1 MLLLLAVFL
10 AGALILP
17 VLVRWLGAQAF
28 VIGALVPAAAFVH
41 ALTRTADVMSPG
53 ATPFETYAWI
63 PQLGLNISMRMDVL
77 GWVMTLIV
85 TGVGALVLLYCRWY
99 FHDDAAEVGQFAGVL
114 LGFAGAMYGLVLTD
128 DLIMLVMFWELTS
141 ILSYLLI
148 GHYRRRA
155 ASRRA
160 ALQALLVTTLGGLV
174 LFVGAILLV
183 VDAGTSGIRELLE
196 LAPTGPLVDAAVIML
211 LIGAVSKSAL
221 FPFHFWLPGAMAAPT
236 PVSAY
241 LHAAAM
247 VKAGIYLIAR
257 FAPIF
262 ALSAPWRPIV
272 IGLGVFTM
280 LLGGVQALR
289 ETDLKRILAFG
300 TVSQLGFF
308 AVVIGYG
315 TPAAALAGLALVI
328 GHALFKSALF
338 LIVGVIDRQL
348 STRDIDEL
356 SGVGRQAPVMA
367 TAAFISVASMMG
379 IAPTIGFVAKESTLT
394 ALLEDA
400 QHGSAWGWVALV
412 GVTLG
417 AALTAAYGARFLW
430 GAFWR
435 KKDATGGYMPQTAW
449 PDPPVGFLSAPI
461 ILAGVTIAAGL
472 GAPAVDAVLQGYAVT
487 VLPAG
492 PAGETVSP
500 DAGHLALWHGFEPAL
515 FLSLGAIAVGI
526 AAFIVSI
533 RTAWDRRRRTLPFTA
548 ADVYYLVMRGV
559 DRLSVLTTSLTQ
571 RGSLP
576 LYVGTIF
583 IVLLA
588 AEATALV
595 AAAPD
600 RLQLSAWH
608 TSTQIVIAPIMAI
621 AGVVAVR
628 ARKRYTGVVLV
639 SVTGL
644 GMVVLFATSGAPDLA
659 LTQILVETVTM
670 VTFAL
675 VLRRLPS
682 RLGEH
687 NASVGRVPRAVLAI
701 GVGVTMA
708 FVAIVATQAR
718 IFEPI
723 SVDFADLAY
732 ELGHG
737 QNVVNVAL
745 VDLRGWDTMG
755 ELSVLVLAATGVASL
770 VFVTHRADLLSATRD
785 LPATDRRRAA
795 RRPLVETEQGL
806 RFQTAENRGA
816 PRAWLVSGQQLKAED
831 RSILLEVIVRV
842 LFHTIIVV
850 SIYLLFAG
858 HNNPGGGFAGGL
870 VAGMAMVMRY
880 IAGGRWE
887 LGAAAPTDA
896 GRLLGAGLVLAVGAA
911 LLPLFFGQAPLQ
923 STVWEWDVPVLGH
936 LEFVSST
943 VFDVGVYL
951 VVIGL
956 VLDVLRSLGAEV
968 DRQTAAL
975 RRAQTDAGAEVG
987 ARS

>member
-1 MLLLLAVFL
+1 MQLLLAVFL
-10 AGALILP
+10 AGSVLLP
-17 VLVRWLGAQAF
+17 LLVRWLGAQAF
-28 VIGALVPAAAFVH
+28 IVAALVPAAAFVH
-41 ALTRTADVMSPG
+41 ALALTPAVLVGTA
-53 ATPFETYAWI
+53 PFEDYEWI
-63 PQLGLNISMRMDVL
+63 PQLGLHLSMRMDVL
-77 GWVMTLIV
+77 SWVLTLIV

-99 FHDDAAEVGQFAGVL
+99 FFDDAAEVGQFAGVL

-128 DLIMLVMFWELTS
+128 DLIMLVMSWEITS

-148 GHYRRRA
+148 GHYRHRA

-183 VDAGTSGIRELLE
+183 VDAGTASIHELLQ
-196 LAPTGPLVDAAVIML
+196 LAPTGPLVDAAVVMI
-211 LIGAVSKSAL
+211 LIGAVSKSAI

-262 ALSAPWRPIV
+262 ALTGPWRPIV
-272 IGLGVFTM
+272 ISLGVFTM
-280 LLGGVQALR
+280 LLGGIQALR

-308 AVVIGYG
+308 SVVIGFG
-315 TPAAALAGLALVI
+315 TPGAALAGLALVI

-348 STRDIDEL
+348 STRDLNEL
-356 SGVGRQAPVMA
+356 SGLGRQAPVMA

-379 IAPTIGFVAKESTLT
+379 IAPTIGYVSKESALT

-400 QHGSAWGWVALV
+400 QHGSPWGWVALI
-412 GVTLG
+412 GVTVG
-417 AALTAAYGARFLW
+417 AVLTVAYGCRFLW

-435 KKDATGGYMPQTAW
+435 KDNRHGERMPDTEW
-449 PDPPVGFLSAPI
+449 PDPPVGFLASPI
-461 ILAGVTIAAGL
+461 VLAGLSLAVGI
-472 GAPAVDAVLQGYAVT
+472 GAPAVDIMLQGYAAT
-487 VLPAG
+487 FDPAL
-492 PAGETVSP
+492 GE
-500 DAGHLALWHGFEPAL
+500 AGHLALWHGIEPAL
-515 FLSLGAIAVGI
+515 LISLGAIAGGI
-526 AAFIVSI
+526 GAFVLSI
-533 RTAWDRRRRTLPFTA
+533 RSGWHRWQRMLRFTA
-548 ADVYYLVMRGV
+548 ADVYYQVMRGI

-576 LYVGTIF
+576 MYVGTIF
-583 IVLLA
+583 IVVLA

-595 AAAPD
+595 GAAPE
-600 RLQLSAWH
+600 RLALSAWH
-608 TSTQIVIAPIMAI
+608 TPTQLVVAPIMAI
-621 AGVVAVR
+621 AGVIAVR

-682 RLGEH
+682 RMGEH
-687 NASVGRVPRAVLAI
+687 NASVGRLPRAILAI

-708 FVAIVATQAR
+708 LVAIVATQAR
-718 IFEPI
+718 IFDPI
-723 SVDFADLAY
+723 SVDFPQLAY
-732 ELGHG
+732 DLGHG
-737 QNVVNVAL
+737 KNVVNVAL

-785 LPATDRRRAA
+785 LPQTARRRTA
-795 RRPLVETEQGL
+795 RRPLVETADGVK
-806 RFQTAENRGA
+806 FQTPENRGA
-816 PRAWLVSGQQLKAED
+816 PRAWLVSGTQLKAEN

-858 HNNPGGGFAGGL
+858 HNGPGGGFAGGL
-870 VAGMAMVMRY
+870 VAGMALVMRY

-896 GRLLGAGLVLAVGAA
+896 GRLLGFGLVLAVGDAI
-911 LLPLFFGQAPLQ
+911 LPMFFGLGPLQ
-923 STVWEWDVPVLGH
+923 STVWEADVPLLGH

-943 VFDVGVYL
+943 IFDVGVYL

-968 DRQTAAL
+968 DRQTL
-975 RRAQTDAGAEVG
+975 QRRALFKAAPERAASQGVQG
-987 ARS
+987 

>member
-28 VIGALVPAAAFVH
+28 VIGALVPIAAFVH
-41 ALTRTADVMSPG
+41 ALARTPEVMNPDT
-53 ATPFETYAWI
+53 TPFQSYAWI
-63 PQLGLNISMRMDVL
+63 PQLGLNLSMRMDVL

-99 FHDDAAEVGQFAGVL
+99 FHDDAVEVGQFAGVL

-128 DLIMLVMFWELTS
+128 DLIVMVMFWELTS

-155 ASRRA
+155 VSRRA

-183 VDAGTSGIRELLE
+183 VDAGTASIRELLA
-196 LAPTGPLVDAAVIML
+196 LAPTGPMVDAAVVML
-211 LIGAVSKSAL
+211 LIGAISKSAL

-262 ALSAPWRPIV
+262 ALAAPWRPMV

-308 AVVIGYG
+308 AIVIGYG
-315 TPAAALAGLALVI
+315 TPGAALAGLALVVA
-328 GHALFKSALF
+328 HALFKSALF

-367 TAAFISVASMMG
+367 TAAFIAVASMMG

-400 QHGSAWGWVALV
+400 QHGSVWGWVALI
-412 GVTLG
+412 GVTVG

-435 KKDATGGYMPQTAW
+435 KRDSSGTYMPETAW

-461 ILAGVTIAAGL
+461 ILAGLTIAAGL
-472 GAPAVDAVLQGYAVT
+472 GAPAVDSVLQGYAVT
-487 VLPAG
+487 ALPPGSTA
-492 PAGETVSP
+492 SP
-500 DAGHLALWHGFEPAL
+500 EPGHLALWHGLEPAL
-515 FLSLGAIAVGI
+515 FLSLGAVLVGLAV
-526 AAFIVSI
+526 FLLSI
-533 RTAWDRRRRTLPFTA
+533 RTAWDRRRRLLRFTA
-548 ADVYYLVMRGV
+548 ADVYYAVMRGV

-576 LYVGTIF
+576 LYVGTVF
-583 IVLLA
+583 VVLVA
-588 AEATALV
+588 AEATVLV
-595 AAAPD
+595 AALPG
-600 RLQLSAWH
+600 RVELSAWH
-608 TSTQIVIAPIMAI
+608 TSAQIVVAPVMAI

-718 IFEPI
+718 MFDPV

-732 ELGHG
+732 ELGYG
-737 QNVVNVAL
+737 KNVVNVAL

-785 LPATDRRRAA
+785 LPATDRRYAA
-795 RRPLVETEQGL
+795 RRPLVETDEGL

-816 PRAWLVSGQQLKAED
+816 PRAWLVSGQQIRAED

-870 VAGMAMVMRY
+870 VAGMALVMRY

-896 GRLLGAGLVLAVGAA
+896 GRLLGSGLVLAVGAA
-911 LLPLFFGQAPLQ
+911 TVPLFFGMAPLE

-943 VFDVGVYL
+943 VFDIGVYL

-968 DRQTAAL
+968 DRQAAAL
-975 RRAQTDAGAEVG
+975 RSPRATASEGV
-987 ARS
+987 RS

>member
-10 AGALILP
+10 AGSLLLP

-28 VIGALVPAAAFVH
+28 VFGALVPAAAFVH
-41 ALTRTADVMSPG
+41 TLLRTPEVLDPETV
-53 ATPFETYAWI
+53 PFQDYEWI
-63 PQLGLNISMRMDVL
+63 PQLGLHLSMRMDVL
-77 GWVMTLIV
+77 GWVLTLIV

-99 FHDDAAEVGQFAGVL
+99 FHDDAAGVGQFAGVL

-128 DLIMLVMFWELTS
+128 DLVMLVMFWELTS

-155 ASRRA
+155 ASRRS

-174 LFVGAILLV
+174 MFVGVILLV
-183 VDAGTSGIRELLE
+183 VDAGTASIRELLE
-196 LAPTGPLVDAAVIML
+196 LAPTGAVIDAAIVML
-211 LIGAVSKSAL
+211 LVGAISKSAL

-272 IGLGVFTM
+272 ITLGVFTM
-280 LLGGVQALR
+280 LLGGIQALR

-308 AVVIGYG
+308 SVVIGYG
-315 TPAAALAGLALVI
+315 TPGAALAGLALVI

-348 STRDIDEL
+348 STRDITEL

-367 TAAFISVASMMG
+367 TAAFISVASMAG
-379 IAPTIGFVAKESTLT
+379 IAPTIGYVAKESTLT
-394 ALLEDA
+394 SLLEDA
-400 QHGSAWGWVALV
+400 QHGSVWGWVALA

-417 AALTAAYGARFLW
+417 AVLTAAYGCRFLW

-435 KKDATGGYMPQTAW
+435 KKDAAGSSMPQTAW
-449 PDPPVGFLSAPI
+449 PDPPVGFLASPI
-461 ILAGVTIAAGL
+461 ILAGLSIAAGI
-472 GAPAVDAVLQGYAVT
+472 GAPALDVALQGYAAT
-487 VLPAG
+487 FDPALG
-492 PAGETVSP
+492 QV
-500 DAGHLALWHGFEPAL
+500 GHLALWHGLEPAL
-515 FLSLGAIAVGI
+515 LLSIGAILLGI
-526 AAFIVSI
+526 GVFVLSI
-533 RTAWDRRRRTLPFTA
+533 RFGWDRRPRLLRFTA
-548 ADVYYLVMRGV
+548 ADVYFFSMRGV

-595 AAAPD
+595 AAAPE
-600 RLQLSAWH
+600 RISLSAWH
-608 TSTQIVIAPIMAI
+608 TPVQIVVAPVMAI
-621 AGVVAVR
+621 AAIVAVR

-682 RLGEH
+682 RMGEH
-687 NASVGRVPRAVLAI
+687 NASVGRAPRAILAI

-708 FVAIVATQAR
+708 FVAIIATQAR
-718 IFEPI
+718 IFDPI
-723 SVDFADLAY
+723 SLDFPQLAY

-737 QNVVNVAL
+737 KNVVNVAL

-785 LPATDRRRAA
+785 LPQTKRRATA
-795 RRPLVETEQGL
+795 RRPLVETDEGL

-816 PRAWLVSGQQLKAED
+816 PRAWLVSGQRIKAED

-858 HNNPGGGFAGGL
+858 HNGPGGGFAGGL
-870 VAGMAMVMRY
+870 VAGMALVMRY

-896 GRLLGAGLVLAVGAA
+896 GRLLGFGLVLAVGAA
-911 LLPLFFGQAPLQ
+911 LLPMFFGMAPLE
-923 STVWEWDVPVLGH
+923 STVWEAEVPFLGH

-968 DRQTAAL
+968 DRQAT
-975 RRAQTDAGAEVG
+975 QV
-987 ARS
+987 RSRGVRV

>member
-10 AGALILP
+10 VGSVLLP
-17 VLVRWLGAQAF
+17 ALVRWLGPQAF
-28 VIGALVPAAAFVH
+28 VLGALVPAAAFIH
-41 ALTRTADVMSPG
+41 TLMRTPEVLDPQT
-53 ATPFETYAWI
+53 TPFQDYEWI
-63 PQLGLNISMRMDVL
+63 PQLGLHLSMRMDVL
-77 GWVMTLIV
+77 GWVLALIV

-99 FHDDAAEVGQFAGVL
+99 FHDSGGEVGQFAGVL

-128 DLIMLVMFWELTS
+128 DVIMLVMFWELTS

-148 GHYRRRA
+148 GHYGHRA

-174 LFVGAILLV
+174 MFVGMILLA
-183 VDAGTSGIRELLE
+183 VDAGTASIRELLE
-196 LAPTGPLVDAAVIML
+196 LAPSGPMVDAAIVML
-211 LIGAVSKSAL
+211 LVGAVSKSAL

-247 VKAGIYLIAR
+247 VKAGIYLMAR
-257 FAPIF
+257 FAPVF
-262 ALSAPWRPIV
+262 ALSPTWRPIV
-272 IGLGVFTM
+272 IGLGVLTM
-280 LLGGVQALR
+280 LIGGIQALR

-308 AVVIGYG
+308 SVVIGYG

-348 STRDIDEL
+348 STRDITEL

-367 TAAFISVASMMG
+367 TAAFIAVGSMIG
-379 IAPTIGFVAKESTLT
+379 LAPTIGYVAKESTLT

-400 QHGSAWGWVALV
+400 QHGSVWGWIALV

-417 AALTAAYGARFLW
+417 AVLTAAYGCRFLW

-435 KKDATGGYMPQTAW
+435 KKSGGANMPETAW

-461 ILAGVTIAAGL
+461 ILAGLSIAAGI
-472 GAPAVDAVLQGYAVT
+472 GAPALDVMLQGYAVSVAPVDPLT
-487 VLPAG
+487 GQGVQPG
-492 PAGETVSP
+492 
-500 DAGHLALWHGFEPAL
+500 AGHLALWHGLEPAL
-515 FLSLGAIAVGI
+515 FLSLGAIALGLGV
-526 AAFIVSI
+526 FLLSI
-533 RTAWDRRRRTLPFTA
+533 RTGWDRRPRLLPFTG
-548 ADVYYLVMRGV
+548 ADAYFLTMRSV
-559 DRLSVLTTSLTQ
+559 DRLSVLTTSFTQ

-583 IVLLA
+583 VVLLA

-595 AAAPD
+595 GAVPD
-600 RLQLSAWH
+600 RLALSAWH
-608 TSTQIVIAPIMAI
+608 TPVQLVVAPVMAI

-659 LTQILVETVTM
+659 LTQILVETVTL

-682 RLGEH
+682 RMGEH
-687 NASVGRVPRAVLAI
+687 NASVGRVPRALLAI
-701 GVGVTMA
+701 GVGITVA
-708 FVAIVATQAR
+708 CVAIIATQAR
-718 IFEPI
+718 IFDPI
-723 SVDFADLAY
+723 SLDFPQLAY

-737 QNVVNVAL
+737 KNVVNVAL

-785 LPATDRRRAA
+785 LPETKRRSTA
-795 RRPLVETEQGL
+795 RRPLVETEEGP

-816 PRAWLVSGQQLKAED
+816 PRAWLVSGTQVKAEN

-858 HNNPGGGFAGGL
+858 HNGPGGGFAGGL
-870 VAGMAMVMRY
+870 VAGMALVMRY

-896 GRLLGAGLVLAVGAA
+896 GRLLGYGLVLAVGAA
-911 LLPLFFGQAPLQ
+911 LLPLFFGMAPLQ
-923 STVWEWDVPVLGH
+923 STVWTADVPILGH

-951 VVIGL
+951 TVIGL

-968 DRQTAAL
+968 DRQATEM
-975 RRAQTDAGAEVG
+975 RHRGV
-987 ARS
+987 RV

>member
-1 MLLLLAVFL
+1 MQLLLAAFL
-10 AGALILP
+10 AGSLLLP
-17 VLVRWLGAQAF
+17 LLVRWLGARAF
-28 VIGALVPAAAFVH
+28 IVAALIPAAAFVH
-41 ALTRTADVMSPG
+41 ALTLTPVVLAGKP
-53 ATPFETYAWI
+53 PFEDYAWI
-63 PQLGLNISMRMDVL
+63 PQLGLHLSMRMDVL
-77 GWVMTLIV
+77 SWVLTLIV

-99 FHDDAAEVGQFAGVL
+99 FYDDAAEVGQFAGVL

-160 ALQALLVTTLGGLV
+160 ALQALLVTTMGGLV

-183 VDAGTSGIRELLE
+183 VDAGTASIRQLLQI
-196 LAPTGPLVDAAVIML
+196 APAGPLVDAAVVMI
-211 LIGAVSKSAL
+211 LIGAISKSAI

-262 ALSAPWRPIV
+262 ALTGPWRPIV
-272 IGLGVFTM
+272 ISLGVLTM
-280 LLGGVQALR
+280 LLGGIQALR

-308 AVVIGYG
+308 SVVIGFG
-315 TPAAALAGLALVI
+315 TPGAALAGLALVI

-348 STRDIDEL
+348 STRDLNEL
-356 SGVGRQAPVMA
+356 SGLGRQAPVMA
-367 TAAFISVASMMG
+367 VAAFISIASMMG
-379 IAPTIGFVAKESTLT
+379 LAPTIGYVAKESALT
-394 ALLEDA
+394 ALLEEA
-400 QHGSAWGWVALV
+400 QQGSPWGWVALA
-412 GVTLG
+412 GVVLG
-417 AALTAAYGARFLW
+417 AVLTVAYGCRFLW

-435 KKDATGGYMPQTAW
+435 KSNRHGERMPDTEW
-449 PDPPVGFLSAPI
+449 PDPPVGFLASPI
-461 ILAGVTIAAGL
+461 ILAGLSIAVGI
-472 GAPAVDAVLQGYAVT
+472 GAPAVDVMLQGYAGDFD
-487 VLPAG
+487 PALG
-492 PAGETVSP
+492 Q
-500 DAGHLALWHGFEPAL
+500 AGHLALWHGFEPAL
-515 FLSLGAIAVGI
+515 LLSLGAIALGI
-526 AAFIVSI
+526 GAFVLSI
-533 RTAWDRRRRTLPFTA
+533 RSGWHRWPRMLRFTA
-548 ADVYYLVMRGV
+548 ADVYYQVMRGV

-576 LYVGTIF
+576 MYVGTIF
-583 IVLLA
+583 IVVLA

-595 AAAPD
+595 GAAPE
-600 RLQLSAWH
+600 RLALSAWH
-608 TSTQIVIAPIMAI
+608 TPTQLVVAPIMAV
-621 AGVVAVR
+621 AGVIAVR

-682 RLGEH
+682 RMGEH
-687 NASVGRVPRAVLAI
+687 NASVGRVPRAILAI

-708 FVAIVATQAR
+708 LVAIVATQAR
-718 IFEPI
+718 MFAPI
-723 SVDFADLAY
+723 SEAFPQLAY
-732 ELGHG
+732 DLGHG
-737 QNVVNVAL
+737 KNVVNVAL

-785 LPATDRRRAA
+785 LPQTARRRTA
-795 RRPLVETEQGL
+795 RRPMVETADGVK
-806 RFQTAENRGA
+806 FQTPENRGA
-816 PRAWLVSGQQLKAED
+816 PRAWLVSGTRLKAEN

-858 HNNPGGGFAGGL
+858 HNGPGGGFAGGL
-870 VAGMAMVMRY
+870 VAGMALVMRY

-896 GRLLGAGLVLAVGAA
+896 GRLLGFGLVLAVGDAI
-911 LLPLFFGQAPLQ
+911 LPMFFGLAPLQ
-923 STVWEWDVPVLGH
+923 STVWSADVPVLGH

-968 DRQTAAL
+968 DRQTL
-975 RRAQTDAGAEVG
+975 ERRALFRAAPERAAPQGVHG
-987 ARS
+987 